1 MTRWTTKREEGKREW
16 VREKVRVLV
25 EGRGIVNFIH
35 LLFPKDVFIP
45 LKQ

>member
-1 MTRWTTKREEGKREW
+1 MTRWTMEREEGKREW
-16 VREKVRVLV
+16 VRKTVRALA
-25 EGRGIVNFIH
+25 GGTGIMNVIG

>member
-1 MTRWTTKREEGKREW
+1 MTRWTTKREEGKREG
-16 VREKVRVLV
+16 VRKKVRVLV
-25 EGRGIVNFIH
+25 EGRGIVNFIR